1 MKQNKKLT
9 LEDKLTII
17 SIALQVI
24 SIIISL
30 IK

>member
-17 SIALQVI
+17 SIVLQVI